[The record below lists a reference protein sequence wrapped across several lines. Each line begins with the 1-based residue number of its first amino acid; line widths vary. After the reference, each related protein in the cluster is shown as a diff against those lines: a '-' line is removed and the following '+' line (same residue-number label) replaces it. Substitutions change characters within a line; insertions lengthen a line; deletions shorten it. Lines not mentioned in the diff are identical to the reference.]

1 MLEILKS
8 DTKSSEIQGFLVAK
22 LEPMIWWTEVANS
35 TWIRLTTR
43 LWVAIQ
49 IRWFVALIDVSK
61 EAGRY
66 KIARNTMSSDQAF
79 VIRINVLVYLYF

>member
-8 DTKSSEIQGFLVAK
+8 DTKSSEIQEFLAAK
-22 LEPMIWWTEVANS
+22 LAPMIWRTEVANS